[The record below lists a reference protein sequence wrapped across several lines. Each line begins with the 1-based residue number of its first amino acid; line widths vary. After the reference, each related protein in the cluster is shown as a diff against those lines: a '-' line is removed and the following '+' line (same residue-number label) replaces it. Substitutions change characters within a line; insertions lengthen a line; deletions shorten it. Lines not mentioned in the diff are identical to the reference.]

1 MPQNGFSDDGY
12 IIDQDYFS
20 DYPYRGSTS
29 NINGCGWVA
38 AFDLLRSQ
46 GQAVSFREVLDG
58 LNSIRPA
65 KIPGPT
71 PVSVLRQYL
80 AGFGSYRLHRGR
92 RAGLRAARQ
101 APAGILRYWEGRELH
116 YISFVWQE
124 NGRDY
129 RFFNVADGLE
139 DMTCPMEEFFAG
151 HCRYGSVR
159 VIVPKKTPG
168 EPVKS

>member
-38 AFDLLRSQ
+38 AFDLLRAQ

-65 KIPGPT
+65 KHPGPT
-71 PVSVLRQYL
+71 PVWVLRQYL
-80 AGFGSYRLHRGR
+80 AGFGAYRLCLGR
-92 RAGLRAARQ
+92 RAGLRAACQ
-101 APAGILRYWEGRELH
+101 APAGILRYWEGRGPHFIPFLRQGDGH
-116 YISFVWQE
+116 V
-124 NGRDY
+124 Y
-129 RFFNVADGLE
+129 RFLNVADGLE
-139 DMTCPMEEFFAG
+139 DMTCSMEEFFAG
-151 HCRYGSVR
+151 HCRYGFVR
-159 VIVPKKTPG
+159 VIVPKDDRI
-168 EPVKS
+168 